1 MSYQND
7 GDNDDSSLFAIVG
20 VEDDTSV
27 SIVLTAGVTLDGV
40 SYQGGDSLEI
50 NINRYEVVQLVADS
64 NAEYIGG
71 STIESDNPIA
81 VFTGHLCASTPG
93 SYCDTLSEQ
102 LVPVESWGTQ
112 YIYTA
117 TGTPN
122 DRDPERRRNVLRR
135 TEFFKQH
142 VAFTVIVY
150 GYEDDETYGYSAGL
164 FLPTDERLLNIEPYF
179 VREVGGEQLALTL
192 PCLEEN
198 VAETHSIKCRFTT
211 STEATEE
218 VRGTPIDLYNIVCIT
233 PVFHLISYVTVDV
246 SVDDGRTFLFRGNI
260 HVLPQHV
267 LPPKVV
273 VEQSGQTFGY
283 INFNENGTIFINW
296 ISDDFFAVEWV
307 DISVRVSFPNFG
319 SPGFGWS
326 LDIDIKQVENT
337 GSFDLMHENFPLNIA
352 PFGTSVAVFIVKPRS
367 ESVLYHLSSGFLKV
381 LGSTSC
387 NEWSDNRLANFMP
400 DGLSNVPSCPCTDD
414 QAFVDGNFQ
423 EDDSSDLT
431 FVHEG
436 AVLCFRS
443 SVTSGSSGQQCCYGS
458 DGNILVGPPAGGTAD
473 AYALHIGTIWHFW
486 YDILPWLSCCKQESH
501 MCSFYYEFRPS
512 DDCSQYQ
519 PPRPTRGTGDPHFLS
534 LDGKEFTFN
543 GAGEFLLLK
552 STLHNLTFQAR
563 MEALPGTMQVSTRH
577 LFFRPIF
584 SSYSSSE
591 VTIG

>member
-1 MSYQND
+1 M
-7 GDNDDSSLFAIVG
+7 
-20 VEDDTSV
+20 
-27 SIVLTAGVTLDGV
+27 
-40 SYQGGDSLEI
+40 
-50 NINRYEVVQLVADS
+50 
-64 NAEYIGG
+64 
-71 STIESDNPIA
+71 
-81 VFTGHLCASTPG
+81 
-93 SYCDTLSEQ
+93 
-102 LVPVESWGTQ
+102 
-112 YIYTA
+112 
-117 TGTPN
+117 
-122 DRDPERRRNVLRR
+122 
-135 TEFFKQH
+135 
-142 VAFTVIVY
+142 
-150 GYEDDETYGYSAGL
+150 
-164 FLPTDERLLNIEPYF
+164 EPYF

-192 PCLEEN
+192 PCPEEN
-198 VAETHSIKCRFTT
+198 VAETHSIK
-211 STEATEE
+211 
-218 VRGTPIDLYNIVCIT
+218 Y
-233 PVFHLISYVTVDV
+233 
-246 SVDDGRTFLFRGNI
+246 DGRTFLFRGNI

-296 ISDDFFAVEWV
+296 ISDDFIAVEWV
-307 DISVRVSFPNFG
+307 DISVRISFPNFG

-337 GSFDLMHENFPLNIA
+337 GSFNLMLENFPLNIA

-367 ESVLYHLSSGFLKV
+367 ESILYHLSSGFLKV

-423 EDDSSDLT
+423 EDDSSDLN

-436 AVLCFRS
+436 AVSCFRS

-501 MCSFYYEFRPS
+501 LCSFYYEFRPS

-519 PPRPTRGTGDPHFLS
+519 PPRPTRSTGDPHFLS

-543 GAGEFLLLK
+543 GAGEF
-552 STLHNLTFQAR
+552 
-563 MEALPGTMQVSTRH
+563 
-577 LFFRPIF
+577 FF
-584 SSYSSSE
+584 
-591 VTIG
+591 